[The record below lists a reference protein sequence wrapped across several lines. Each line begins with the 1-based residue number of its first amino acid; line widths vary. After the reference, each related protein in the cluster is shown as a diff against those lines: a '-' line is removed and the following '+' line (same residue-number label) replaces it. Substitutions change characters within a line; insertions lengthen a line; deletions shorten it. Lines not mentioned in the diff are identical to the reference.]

1 MPSLSEF
8 LQASAAH
15 HKHLCP
21 RQVLGVRMGMRAARE
36 LRLELPQTNKR
47 LYAFVETDGCLV
59 DGVIAATGCHVGR
72 RTLQIVDFGKVA
84 ATFVDTATGTAIRIF
99 PHPDARQTAPLFAP
113 GERDRWH
120 AQLTGYQAMPDEA
133 LLVVQPVELSV
144 SMAAIISRPG
154 VRTAC
159 AQCGEE
165 IINEREVV
173 RGGIVLCRAC
183 AGESYY
189 RLREGAAVTAQG

>member
-21 RQVLGVRMGMRAARE
+21 RQVLGVRMGMRAAVE
-36 LRLELPQTNKR
+36 LGLDLPQTNKR
-47 LYAFVETDGCLV
+47 LYTFVETDGCLV
-59 DGVIAATGCHVGR
+59 DGVIAATGCNVGR

-84 ATFVDTATGTAIRIF
+84 ATFVDMVTGTAIRIF
-99 PHPDARQTAPLFAP
+99 PHPDSRRTAPQFAP

-120 AQLTGYQAMPDEA
+120 AQLIGYQAMPDEA
-133 LLVVQPVELSV
+133 LLVVQPVVLSV

-154 VRTAC
+154 VRAVC

-165 IINEREVV
+165 VINEREVE
-173 RGGIVLCRAC
+173 RGGIVLCRSC

-189 RLREGAAVTAQG
+189 QLREPVAVTAQG